1 MVNGG
6 NRKREGRHRLAQGT
20 PWADQQ
26 GRKVQTGGGGWQAGA
41 PSRWTFDPLPGEMG
55 EDKRLQREIEVAS
68 TDERWRVVGDRS
80 RGREKRNERSRKK
93 AEEIVGRKG

>member
-1 MVNGG
+1 M
-6 NRKREGRHRLAQGT
+6 KR
-20 PWADQQ
+20 
-26 GRKVQTGGGGWQAGA
+26 V
-41 PSRWTFDPLPGEMG
+41 
-55 EDKRLQREIEVAS
+55 QREIEVAS